1 MDGVA
6 TAVETLLRAAPGL
19 TVLATSRQA
28 LGVSGETVWRV
39 PSLDLPPPGSEV
51 PPEQGRPDA
60 PGALRAPEGLASYD
74 AVRLFLERARAS
86 RRDFALT
93 GENASALVS
102 LCRHLDGLPLALELA
117 AARTRVL
124 SVEQIAAR
132 LDDRFRL
139 LTGGSR
145 TAPPRQQTLLA
156 TVAWSYDLLPPAERR
171 LFARLAVFAGG
182 WTLEAAEAVCAGEGL
197 DPDDVLDL
205 LSQLVDKSLVLVD
218 EADGGGEVR
227 YRLLESLREFA
238 AERLAE
244 EGEGA
249 GSAVRRRHGAYYLA
263 LAEQAAGGLYG
274 AAQAHWLARLET
286 EHDNLR
292 QALRWA
298 VETGQTELGLRLGVS
313 LWRFWNAHA
322 YLSEGREWLGRVLDL
337 PGGEASPALA
347 GLRGQ
352 ALTAAGSLAWAQGDY
367 GAARA
372 LHQAALKALQAL
384 GDQRGAAMALFG
396 LGQVA
401 RLTGDEREAHGFY
414 QRSLAIFQG
423 LRDRWGE
430 SVVLRDLGHVAG
442 DEGDHQEARRY
453 YARSLALAQELGD
466 RSGAASAM
474 MYLGLQAYHQEH
486 YDVARSSYEAALAI
500 WRELGNRRSTA
511 ESLRL
516 LGLVAGALGDG
527 HQATALHTES
537 LALRREAGDRYGVA
551 ESLLSLAD
559 PARERGELDRA
570 GALLRES
577 LTLCRELGSKRMM
590 AVCLLK
596 LAAVLAAGG
605 SRCAPRASW
614 AQARRSWPPWGRGP
628 GRQTGPPPRP
638 PPGPWPAPWARRR
651 SSAPGAKG
659 RRWPSR
665 RPSPT
670 PWPPD
675 PNVSQTLTGR

>member
-1 MDGVA
+1 
-6 TAVETLLRAAPGL
+6 AA
-19 TVLATSRQA
+19 
-28 LGVSGETVWRV
+28 
-39 PSLDLPPPGSEV
+39 
-51 PPEQGRPDA
+51 
-60 PGALRAPEGLASYD
+60 YD
-74 AVRLFLERARAS
+74 AVRLFVERARAS

-102 LCRHLDGLPLALELA
+102 LCRRLDGLPLALELA
-117 AARTRVL
+117 AARVRVL
-124 SVEQIAAR
+124 SVEQLAAR

-139 LTGGSR
+139 LTRGSR

-171 LFARLAVFAGG
+171 LFARLAVFAGD
-182 WTLEAAEAVCAGEGL
+182 WTLEGAEAICADPTPSGVVPQALGEARPGTQGAPGEGL

-249 GSAVRRRHGAYYLA
+249 GSAVRRRHAAFYLA
-263 LAEQAAGGLYG
+263 LAEQAAGGLDG
-274 AAQAHWLARLET
+274 AAQAHWLARLEA

-347 GLRGQ
+347 GLRGR
-352 ALTAAGSLAWAQGDY
+352 ALTAAGTLAWAQGDY

-372 LHQAALKALQAL
+372 RHQAALQALRAL

-396 LGQVA
+396 LGQVT
-401 RLTGDEREAHGFY
+401 RLTGDEREAHDLY

-423 LRDRWGE
+423 LHDRWGE

-442 DEGDHQEARRY
+442 DVGDHQGARRY

-466 RSGAASAM
+466 RSGTASAM

-516 LGLVAGALGDG
+516 LGLVAESLGDT

-551 ESLLSLAD
+551 ECLLSLAD

-577 LTLCRELGSKRMM
+577 LTLCRELDSKRMM

-596 LAAVLAAGG
+596 LADVLAAAGE
-605 SRCAPRASW
+605 PVRA
-614 AQARRSWPPWGRGP
+614 ARLLGAGETELATL
-628 GRQTGPPPRP
+628 GAGI
-638 PPGPWPAPWARRR
+638 WPADRAVAEATAGALAGALGQEALERARGEGQAMALQEAVAYAL
-651 SSAPGAKG
+651 AP
-659 RRWPSR
+659 
-665 RPSPT
+665 
-670 PWPPD
+670 
-675 PNVSQTLTGR
+675 